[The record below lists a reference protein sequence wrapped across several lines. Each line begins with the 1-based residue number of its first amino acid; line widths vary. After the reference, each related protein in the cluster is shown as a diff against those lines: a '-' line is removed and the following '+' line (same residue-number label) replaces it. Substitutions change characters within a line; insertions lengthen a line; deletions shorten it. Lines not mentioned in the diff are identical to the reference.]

1 MRSVSDAF
9 LDFQLTALFD
19 KIMPGSRQISGNSRP
34 GLVETAFHS
43 CRCYLTAA
51 RYLFAQAKAFD
62 QRTIAIVAAALQIIQ
77 QLAAA
82 AYHTQ

>member
-19 KIMPGSRQISGNSRP
+19 KIMPGSRQINGYSRP

-51 RYLFAQAKAFD
+51 RYIYLRKPRRSISA
-62 QRTIAIVAAALQIIQ
+62 R
-77 QLAAA
+77 
-82 AYHTQ
+82 